1 MNTRRRTTNRA
12 LGAATAAIL
21 GLTTVQVVAPDSTF
35 LPAAN
40 AATRT
45 IPGTTVTYD
54 DQNPASVPWSTT
66 VKQNPSIRYGNL
78 YLSLDAVE
86 RDGIAKTG
94 TYDQWGSPVPLTIW
108 DTANQTKYRKGF
120 TSAGRPDPFSNSNNI
135 TTQLGE
141 WTYVSQS
148 SSFTVTWNPA
158 PGYIG
163 YAPPLPIQI
172 DPTRADGQP
181 APQYDYATTGLP
193 GKTTTP
199 LTSTGAL
206 GTTQTAQAKPGFQ
219 GVTDGIVWDYLPTYA
234 FQVDRKDP
242 IAALA
247 TGTLNYATDAD
258 GNYVGYVTNELNTSE
273 GRYTIN
279 PDSGE
284 VTFTPNNDF
293 FKTGDLTTKQATPIR
308 VIVSNMTTNTDE
320 GNGRVMAYG
329 VTRPAHTIKVNNQS
343 YSEVNTTYT
352 PTVTKPSV
360 QLEDVAGQNQVG
372 RAVTLRP
379 NYAQA
384 DGAPAIN
391 TDTVE
396 LLNPDG
402 TTAGKTLT
410 VENEGTWQVNSNGTV
425 TFTPQVGFIG
435 DPTPVKYT
443 AKNTVGIQADPAT
456 LTVDYFVP
464 DGRPATTFGTQ
475 GVTQKSTDR
484 TTSEGDRGLTAQQMF
499 PGYPTNW
506 YSSFTYQLVDRN
518 GNAIAPNTALKY
530 DNVGTYTIDAA
541 SGEVTFTPD
550 PLFTGPAPEVGV
562 RIANLTTANGQQ
574 RGTDGSYLPVVTA
587 SNVYLQPAFA
597 NGNVG
602 DTLKATPDYAIAGLP
617 KIDTQ
622 SISLIDDSGKRVGTT
637 LTVEG
642 QGTWTVDLA
651 TGEFSFTPVAGFL
664 GNPAPVKYTARSVDG
679 IAAREPSTVTVTYNP
694 LVTRTATTIGGPTDT
709 QHSTDLNSPGD
720 AGKTTAELFPGLP
733 EAWFNAPVQFKLV
746 DGTNL
751 VDTLTVDGE
760 GTYTIDPATGVV
772 SFTPVDGFLGGQ
784 PSKQAGGV
792 KIQAVNTTANGTKV
806 NSTLIAQYIPTVED
820 RTYTLP
826 SATNSAPIGQPGKAT
841 PDYGTTIDPTSVQL
855 LDAAGNPVGKTL
867 DIPGQG
873 TWTVNP
879 TTGEFTFTP
888 VPGFVGTPVS
898 VLYTAAATNG
908 GTVTGTG
915 GVTITYPAAVT
926 VPATTVGPQGTAQN
940 SFDKGANDTGRT
952 PAEMFP
958 NLPGDW
964 YGKDNSPV
972 KFQLVGATGNVLTV
986 DGVGT
991 YTLNPLEGTVKF
1003 EPEKGFTGQAP
1014 AVEIQT
1020 VGLRDASGQP
1030 AEMTSTYQPF
1040 VVPVRVE
1047 IPSDYAKATRI
1058 GQPIT
1063 VTPKY
1068 LDTTVDKSTIR
1079 IIAPQG
1085 STLSDDGKTL
1095 VVPGEGTWTV
1105 DKQGNFTFTPQGPDG
1120 EGGAFVGSPT
1130 PIDYTATNVD
1140 GIPAQVPGQISAFYP
1155 TPDPTSAVTTNLQG
1169 VTQHS
1174 DDKNR
1179 QNQGLTAKE
1188 MFPNIAQAT
1197 WWDQAVFGL
1206 FAPDGTP
1213 AENNT
1218 LTVAGEG
1225 TYTINPTT
1233 GQVTFTPEPA
1243 FVGTAQS
1250 VGIGIVNAQGTPTAK
1265 YTAVVEPVDVHL
1277 YDASVLGNIGSPLKV
1292 TPRYLDTVDKSTVE
1306 FVGADGKPAGK
1317 ELKVDGQGTWTVDNN
1332 GTFTFTPV
1340 DGFYGTPTPVNYTAK
1355 NANGVQSTDTGTVSG
1370 DYRSPRTSPS
1380 ISTGDVN
1387 QTQTSKTGAEM
1398 FPSFPGTWTIT
1409 YSLPGATDN
1418 TIETA
1423 DGTFTIDPATG
1434 VVTFTPAKDF
1444 SGTPDP
1450 VTVRATTATGATETT
1465 TYQVSVTGRTTQSV
1479 LTTATQTETAAPVT
1493 VTTEVPTTVVTTV
1506 PTTVTSKV
1514 PTTVEV
1520 PTTVNGTPTTVTQ
1533 TTVVPTTVVSEVP
1546 TTLTTAVPTTV
1557 TETATPVTTT
1567 VEVPT
1572 TINGTPT
1579 TVTQTQVITAAPVTV
1594 TTEVPTTVEK
1604 TTTVNGTPTTI
1615 TETLAAPTTI
1625 SSTTI
1630 VVADL
1635 ALSDAERVVR
1645 TPGPASVTPKYSD
1658 AVKRDSVR
1666 IVSST
1671 GQEVTTLVV
1680 PGQGTWTVHNGTFT
1694 FTPEDGFTGNPNSV
1708 SYTAYTS
1715 DGVKAHAPATIT
1727 VGYDL
1732 PATETKTTTSTETT
1746 TELTTVTPPTVT
1758 ERVTDVITATNP
1770 VVTTTVTAEPVTV
1783 TPPTV
1788 TVTPD
1793 PIETTVT
1800 QVREPQPVTVTAAP
1814 ITIEREPVTT
1824 TITVP
1829 GKPAVTTTLTVTPEP
1844 VTATPEPVV
1853 TTIPGGTET
1862 IAVTVT
1868 PAPVTVTQDPTTVT
1882 PDPVTIT
1889 QATTATTTVDNS
1901 RVEFTAGS
1909 ARVDT
1914 LQGTE
1919 IKVVIQDE
1927 AVDNRTLQFRPVE
1940 GSLLSDDHRTLTI
1953 PDQGTWT
1960 IDDEGS
1966 VHFAPKDGF
1975 TGELTKVEIDYTHT
1989 DGTRPNNPYTITGS
2003 YRPATTETDTET
2015 TTTTAT
2021 PTATDPKQSSGND
2034 VVQRC
2039 FSNAVRSPIL
2049 WAIPIALLGQVGGK
2063 IAEPYIGQFQS
2074 QLNQMNAQLQEEIR
2088 RNTPDFGF
2096 GRQGYRNEEYER
2108 LVQQV
2113 NAANQQLQSFV
2124 NRPEI
2129 QQLGKFGGI
2138 VLAVIAASAVLYD
2151 WCSAEPGKAFTAID
2165 IEGGSSIDS
2174 KKNAPRY
2181 VRATT
2186 GRPSAG
2192 LTTVQ
2197 GARPAEPTSR

>member
-1 MNTRRRTTNRA
+1 MSTTSSRANWGSRSRASVSTRA
-12 LGAATAAIL
+12 IGAATVAIL
-21 GLTTVQVVAPDSTF
+21 GLTTVQVAAPTSTF

-45 IPGTTVTYD
+45 VQGTTVTYD

-66 VKQNPSIRYGNL
+66 VKQNVTRYGTL

-86 RDGIAKTG
+86 KDGIANTG

-108 DTANQTKYRKGF
+108 DPANQTIYRNGF
-120 TSAGRPDPFSNSNNI
+120 TSAVRPDPFSNSNKI

-141 WTYVSQS
+141 WTYISQS
-148 SSFTVTWNPA
+148 SMFQVTWNPA

-172 DPTRADGQP
+172 DPLKPGGQP

-206 GTTQTAQAKPGFQ
+206 GTAQTVQARTAFQ
-219 GVTDGIVWDYLPTYA
+219 GVTDGIIWDGYLATYA
-234 FQVDRKDP
+234 FQVDRNDP

-247 TGTLNYATDAD
+247 NLTDDQFATDAD

-293 FKTGDLTTKQATPIR
+293 FKTGDPTTKQATPIR

-329 VTRPAHTIKVNNQS
+329 VTRPAHTINANNQS

-360 QLEDVAGQNQVG
+360 QLKDVAAQNQVG

-425 TFTPQVGFIG
+425 TFTPQIGFIG

-550 PLFTGPAPEVGV
+550 PFFVGPAPEVGV
-562 RIANLTTANGQQ
+562 RIANLTTANGQE
-574 RGTDGSYLPVVTA
+574 RGADGSYLPVVTA

-617 KIDTQ
+617 KIDTE
-622 SISLIDDSGKRVGTT
+622 SISLIDDSGNRVGTT
-637 LTVEG
+637 LTVDG

-709 QHSTDLNSPGD
+709 QKSTDLNSPGD

-751 VDTLTVDGE
+751 VDTLPVAGE

-772 SFTPVDGFLGGQ
+772 SFTPDAGFLGGQ

-792 KIQAVNTTANGTKV
+792 KIQAINTTANGTKV
-806 NSTLIAQYIPTVED
+806 NSTLIAQYIPTVEN

-826 SATNSAPIGQPGKAT
+826 SATNSAPLGEPGKAT
-841 PDYGTTIDPTSVQL
+841 PDYGTTINPTSVQL

-873 TWTVNP
+873 TWTVDP

-915 GVTITYPAAVT
+915 GVTITYPAAIT
-926 VPATTVGPQGTAQN
+926 VPATSVGPQGTAQN
-940 SFDKGANDTGRT
+940 SFDKDANDTGRT

-964 YGKDNSPV
+964 YGKANSPV
-972 KFQLVGATGNVLTV
+972 KFQLVGATDNVLTV

-1058 GQPIT
+1058 GQPVTIT
-1063 VTPKY
+1063 PEY
-1068 LDTTVDKSTIR
+1068 LDKTVDTSTIR

-1105 DKQGNFTFTPQGPDG
+1105 DEQGNFTFTPQGPDG

-1130 PIDYTATNVD
+1130 PIDYTATNLD

-1179 QNQGLTAKE
+1179 QDQGLTAKE

-1233 GQVTFTPEPA
+1233 GQVTFTPDPA

-1340 DGFYGTPTPVNYTAK
+1340 DGYYGTPTPVNYTAK
-1355 NANGVQSTDTGTVSG
+1355 NTNGVQSTDTGTVSG

-1380 ISTGDVN
+1380 VTTGDLN

-1398 FPSFPGTWTIT
+1398 FPSFPSAWTVT
-1409 YSLPGATDN
+1409 YSLAGATEN
-1418 TIETA
+1418 KIET
-1423 DGTFTIDPATG
+1423 DEGTFQIDPATG

-1465 TYQVSVTGRTTQSV
+1465 TYQVSVTGKTTETTTATTTSNV

-1493 VTTEVPTTVVTTV
+1493 VTHEVPTTIG
-1506 PTTVTSKV
+1506 
-1514 PTTVEV
+1514 
-1520 PTTVNGTPTTVTQ
+1520 GTPTTVT
-1533 TTVVPTTVVSEVP
+1533 
-1546 TTLTTAVPTTV
+1546 V
-1557 TETATPVTTT
+1557 TEQATPVTTT

-1579 TVTQTQVITAAPVTV
+1579 TVTQTQLVYETPVTV
-1594 TTEVPTTVEK
+1594 TTEIPTTVEVP
-1604 TTTVNGTPTTI
+1604 TTINGTPTTV
-1615 TETLAAPTTI
+1615 TQTQSVPTTI
-1625 SSTTI
+1625 TSNVPTTI
-1630 VVADL
+1630 TVSDL
-1635 ALSDAERVVR
+1635 ALSDAERIVR
-1645 TPGPASVTPKYSD
+1645 TPGPIAVTPQYSGE
-1658 AVKRDSVR
+1658 VNRDSVR
-1666 IVSST
+1666 ILTNS

-1680 PGQGTWTVHNGTFT
+1680 PGQGTWTVTNGTFT
-1694 FTPEDGFTGNPNSV
+1694 FTPEDGFTGDPAPIN
-1708 SYTAYTS
+1708 YTGYNS
-1715 DGVKAHAPATIT
+1715 DGVRAHASATVT
-1727 VGYDL
+1727 VGYNL
-1732 PATETKTTTSTETT
+1732 PTTETATETANATATDVLTVTNPVET
-1746 TELTTVTPPTVT
+1746 TTVTPDAVTVT
-1758 ERVTDVITATNP
+1758 Q
-1770 VVTTTVTAEPVTV
+1770 EPVTV
-1783 TPPTV
+1783 TPEPLV
-1788 TVTPD
+1788 
-1793 PIETTVT
+1793 TTVT
-1800 QVREPQPVTVTAAP
+1800 QVNEPQP
-1814 ITIEREPVTT
+1814 
-1824 TITVP
+1824 
-1829 GKPAVTTTLTVTPEP
+1829 
-1844 VTATPEPVV
+1844 
-1853 TTIPGGTET
+1853 
-1862 IAVTVT
+1862 VTVT
-1868 PAPVTVTQDPTTVT
+1868 PAPVTVTHDPITTVVTIPGEPSAITSTLTISPEPSTVTPNPVTTTIPGGTETIPVTVTPAPVTVTLPAVTVT

-1889 QATTATTTVDNS
+1889 NNATVTSTAQSGTS
-1901 RVEFTAGS
+1901 VEFTPGR
-1909 ARVDT
+1909 ARIDT
-1914 LQGTE
+1914 IQGT
-1919 IKVVIQDE
+1919 VVQVLLQDGN
-1927 AVDNRTLQFRPVE
+1927 VDKQSRKFRPIE
-1940 GSLLSDDHRTLTI
+1940 GTLLSDDSRTLTI
-1953 PDQGTWT
+1953 PNQGTWT
-1960 IDDEGS
+1960 IHE
-1966 VHFAPKDGF
+1966 DGHVTF
-1975 TGELTKVEIDYTHT
+1975 VPEPNFVGELTEVQVDYART
-1989 DGTRPNNPYTITGS
+1989 DGAKVDGPYLISGS
-2003 YRPATTETDTET
+2003 YRPAQAGATETITERATET
-2015 TTTTAT
+2015 VPQSAVTETAT
-2021 PTATDPKQSSGND
+2021 VTQPAATATVTQPAPPTTSATATDATGSSGSEVID
-2034 VVQRC
+2034 RC
-2039 FSNAVRSPIL
+2039 VANAVRSPIL
-2049 WAIPIALLGQVGGK
+2049 WLIPIGLLATVGGDLVK
-2063 IAEPYIGQFQS
+2063 PYIGQYQA
-2074 QLNQMNAQLQEEIR
+2074 QINQINADMNRRWQEQTR
-2088 RNTPDFGF
+2088 DWGVG
-2096 GRQGYRNEEYER
+2096 GRGGQRNEQFEELR
-2108 LVQQV
+2108 RRADAVNARFQQV
-2113 NAANQQLQSFV
+2113 AGQ
-2124 NRPEI
+2124 PEV
-2129 QQLGKFGGI
+2129 QQLGKVVGGI
-2138 VLAVIAASAVLYD
+2138 LGVVALSAVLYD
-2151 WCSAEPGKAFTAID
+2151 WCTADPGKAATSID
-2165 IEGGSSIDS
+2165 FENGSSLQDKS
-2174 KKNAPRY
+2174 SVTRY
-2181 VRATT
+2181 
-2186 GRPSAG
+2186 GEGSSG
-2192 LTTVQ
+2192 
-2197 GARPAEPTSR
+2197 S

>member
-1 MNTRRRTTNRA
+1 MSVHSRATRANSRA
-12 LGAATAAIL
+12 ATRAIGAATVAIL
-21 GLTTVQVVAPDSTF
+21 GLTTVQVAAPDSTF
-35 LPAAN
+35 LPTAD

-45 IPGTTVTYD
+45 VQGTTVTYD
-54 DQNPASVPWSTT
+54 DQRPASVPWNTT
-66 VKQNPSIRYGNL
+66 VKQNVTRYGTL

-86 RDGIAKTG
+86 KDGIANTG

-108 DTANQTKYRKGF
+108 DPANQTIYRNGF
-120 TSAGRPDPFSNSNNI
+120 TSAVRPDPFSNSNKI

-141 WTYVSQS
+141 WTYISQS
-148 SSFTVTWNPA
+148 SMFQVTWNPA

-172 DPTRADGQP
+172 DPSKPGGQP

-206 GTTQTAQAKPGFQ
+206 GTAQTVQARTAFQ
-219 GVTDGIVWDYLPTYA
+219 GVTDGIIWDGYLATYA
-234 FQVDRKDP
+234 FQVDRNDP

-247 TGTLNYATDAD
+247 NLTDDQFATDAD

-293 FKTGDLTTKQATPIR
+293 FKTGDPTTKQATPIR

-329 VTRPAHTIKVNNQS
+329 VTRPAHTINANNQS

-391 TDTVE
+391 TATVE

-410 VENEGTWQVNSNGTV
+410 VENEGTWQVNSNGTI

-435 DPTPVKYT
+435 DPTPVQYT
-443 AKNTVGIQADPAT
+443 AKNTVGIQADSAT

-464 DGRPATTFGTQ
+464 DGRPATTYGTQ

-506 YSSFTYQLVDRN
+506 YSSFTYQLVDQD

-550 PLFTGPAPEVGV
+550 PFFVGPAPEVGV

-574 RGTDGSYLPVVTA
+574 RGADGSYLPVVTS

-617 KIDTQ
+617 KIDTE
-622 SISLIDDSGKRVGTT
+622 SILLIDDAGNRVGTT
-637 LTVEG
+637 LTVDG

-694 LVTRTATTIGGPTDT
+694 LVTRTATTIGGPTET
-709 QHSTDLNSPGD
+709 QKSTDLNSPGD

-751 VDTLTVDGE
+751 VDTLPVAGE

-772 SFTPVDGFLGGQ
+772 SFTPDAGFLGGE

-792 KIQAVNTTANGTKV
+792 KIQAINTTANGTKV
-806 NSTLIAQYIPTVED
+806 NSTLVAQYIPTVED

-826 SATNSAPIGQPGKAT
+826 SATNSALIGQPGKAT

-855 LDAAGNPVGKTL
+855 LDAAGNPAGKTL
-867 DIPGQG
+867 DVPGQG
-873 TWTVNP
+873 TWTVDSA
-879 TTGEFTFTP
+879 GQFTFTP

-908 GTVTGTG
+908 GTVTDTG
-915 GVTITYPAAVT
+915 GVTITYPAAIT

-940 SFDKGANDTGRT
+940 STDKGANDTGRT

-958 NLPGDW
+958 NLPTEW
-964 YGKDNSPV
+964 YGQANSPV
-972 KFQLVGATGNVLTV
+972 KFQLAGATDNVLTV
-986 DGVGT
+986 EDVGT
-991 YTLNPLEGTVKF
+991 YTIDPVKGTVKF

-1058 GQPIT
+1058 GQPVE
-1063 VTPKY
+1063 VTPEY
-1068 LDTTVDKSTIR
+1068 LDTTVDKGTIR

-1130 PIDYTATNVD
+1130 PIDYTATNFD

-1155 TPDPTSAVTTNLQG
+1155 TPDPISAVTTDLQG

-1179 QNQGLTAKE
+1179 QDQGLTAKE
-1188 MFPNIAQAT
+1188 LFPNIAQAT

-1225 TYTINPTT
+1225 TYTIDPAT
-1233 GQVTFTPEPA
+1233 GQVTFTPDPA

-1250 VGIGIVNAQGTPTAK
+1250 VGIGIVNAQGTPMAK
-1265 YTAVVEPVDVHL
+1265 YTAIVDPVDVHL
-1277 YDASVLGNIGSPLKV
+1277 YDASVIGNIGTPLKV
-1292 TPRYLDTVDKSTVE
+1292 TPRYLDTIDKSTVE
-1306 FVGADGKPAGK
+1306 IVGPDGKPAGK

-1355 NANGVQSTDTGTVSG
+1355 NTNGVQSTDTGTVSG

-1398 FPSFPGTWTIT
+1398 FPSFPSAWTVT
-1409 YSLPGATDN
+1409 YSLAGATEN
-1418 TIETA
+1418 KIET
-1423 DGTFTIDPATG
+1423 DEGTFQIDPATG

-1450 VTVRATTATGATETT
+1450 VTVQATTATGATETT
-1465 TYQVSVTGRTTQSV
+1465 TYQVSVTGKVTETATATSTAT
-1479 LTTATQTETAAPVT
+1479 TTATSNVLST
-1493 VTTEVPTTVVTTV
+1493 VTEQATPQ
-1506 PTTVTSKV
+1506 TVTSNL

-1520 PTTVNGTPTTVTQ
+1520 PTT
-1533 TTVVPTTVVSEVP
+1533 
-1546 TTLTTAVPTTV
+1546 
-1557 TETATPVTTT
+1557 
-1567 VEVPT
+1567 
-1572 TINGTPT
+1572 IDGTPT
-1579 TVTQTQVITAAPVTV
+1579 TVTQTQVVTEAP
-1594 TTEVPTTVEK
+1594 TTIDGVPTTV
-1604 TTTVNGTPTTI
+1604 TSTV
-1615 TETLAAPTTI
+1615 
-1625 SSTTI
+1625 

-1635 ALSDAERVVR
+1635 ALPSAERVVR
-1645 TPGPASVTPKYSD
+1645 TPGPVGVKPDYSE
-1658 AVKRDSVR
+1658 AVDPATVR
-1666 IVSST
+1666 LISST
-1671 GQEVTTLVV
+1671 GEETTTLVV
-1680 PGQGTWTVHNGTFT
+1680 PGQGTWTVNDGVFT
-1694 FTPEDGFTGNPNSV
+1694 FTPEPGFTGDPDPV
-1708 SYTAYTS
+1708 KYTARST
-1715 DGVKAHAPATIT
+1715 DGVQAHAPATVK
-1727 VGYDL
+1727 VGYNL
-1732 PATETKTTTSTETT
+1732 PATATT
-1746 TELTTVTPPTVT
+1746 TERATDTV
-1758 ERVTDVITATNP
+1758 TATNP
-1770 VVTTTVTAEPVTV
+1770 VETTTITPDAVTVTQDPVTV
-1783 TPPTV
+1783 TPEAVV
-1788 TVTPD
+1788 TT
-1793 PIETTVT
+1793 IT
-1800 QVREPQPVTVTAAP
+1800 QVQEPQPVTVTPNPVTITHDP
-1814 ITIEREPVTT
+1814 ITTEVTIPGEPS
-1824 TITVP
+1824 
-1829 GKPAVTTTLTVTPEP
+1829 AVTTTLTINPEPSTVTPDP
-1844 VTATPEPVV
+1844 VT
-1853 TTIPGGTET
+1853 TTIPGGTE
-1862 IAVTVT
+1862 IVPVTVT
-1868 PAPVTVTQDPTTVT
+1868 PAPVTVTQPAVTVT
-1882 PDPVTIT
+1882 PNPVTIT
-1889 QATTATTTVDNS
+1889 NEATVTQTADSGTK
-1901 RVEFTAGS
+1901 VEFTAGR
-1909 ARVDT
+1909 ARIDT
-1914 LQGTE
+1914 IENTTV
-1919 IKVVIQDE
+1919 KVVVQDGF
-1927 AVDNRTLQFRPVE
+1927 VDKQSLVFRPVE
-1940 GSLLSDDHRTLTI
+1940 GASLSDDHRTLTI
-1953 PDQGTWT
+1953 DTQGTWH
-1960 IDDEGS
+1960 IEDDGT
-1966 VHFAPKDGF
+1966 VTFVPVPGF
-1975 TGELTKVEIDYTHT
+1975 TGEVTEVEIDYTRT
-1989 DGTRPNNPYTITGS
+1989 DGNEVEGPYRISGN
-2003 YRPATTETDTET
+2003 YRPAQPGATETVTET
-2015 TTTTAT
+2015 EPAPATTTA
-2021 PTATDPKQSSGND
+2021 AQQGSSGNET
-2034 VVQRC
+2034 VKRC
-2039 FSNAVRSPIL
+2039 VANAVRSPIL
-2049 WAIPIALLGQVGGK
+2049 WLIPIGLLAQFGGELIQPYVGQYQAQINQINADLQRRWSEHTRDWGVGGRGGRRNDQFEELRRQADAINAQFQQVANRPEVQQLGQV
-2063 IAEPYIGQFQS
+2063 A
-2074 QLNQMNAQLQEEIR
+2074 
-2088 RNTPDFGF
+2088 
-2096 GRQGYRNEEYER
+2096 
-2108 LVQQV
+2108 
-2113 NAANQQLQSFV
+2113 
-2124 NRPEI
+2124 
-2129 QQLGKFGGI
+2129 GGI
-2138 VLAVIAASAVLYD
+2138 IGVVALSAVLYD
-2151 WCSAEPGKAFTAID
+2151 WCSAEPGKALTSID
-2165 IEGGSSIDS
+2165 TEGGSSAS
-2174 KKNAPRY
+2174 E
-2181 VRATT
+2181 
-2186 GRPSAG
+2186 
-2192 LTTVQ
+2192 Q
-2197 GARPAEPTSR
+2197 

>member
-1 MNTRRRTTNRA
+1 MSVHSHATRANSRVATRA
-12 LGAATAAIL
+12 IGAATVAIL
-21 GLTTVQVVAPDSTF
+21 GLTTVQVAAPDSTF
-35 LPAAN
+35 LPTAD

-45 IPGTTVTYD
+45 VQGTTVTYD
-54 DQNPASVPWSTT
+54 DQTPASVPWNTT
-66 VKQNPSIRYGNL
+66 VKQNVTRYGTL
-78 YLSLDAVE
+78 YLSLDAVAA
-86 RDGIAKTG
+86 DGIARTG

-108 DTANQTKYRKGF
+108 DPAKPTIYRNGF
-120 TSAGRPDPFSNSNNI
+120 TSAVRPDPFSNSNKI

-141 WTYVSQS
+141 WSYVSQS
-148 SSFTVTWNPA
+148 STFQVTWNPA

-172 DPTRADGQP
+172 DPVKPGGQP

-193 GKTTTP
+193 GKTTSP
-199 LTSTGAL
+199 LASAGAL
-206 GTTQTAQAKPGFQ
+206 GTTQTAQAGTGFQ
-219 GVTDGIVWDYLPTYA
+219 GVTDGIIWDGYLATYA
-234 FQVDRKDP
+234 FQVDRNDP

-247 TGTLNYATDAD
+247 NLTDDQFATDAD

-293 FKTGDLTTKQATPIR
+293 FKTGDPTTKQATPIR

-329 VTRPAHTIKVNNQS
+329 VTRPAHTINANNQS

-360 QLEDVAGQNQVG
+360 QLKDVAAQNQVG

-435 DPTPVKYT
+435 DPTPVQYT
-443 AKNTVGIQADPAT
+443 AKNTVGIQADSAT

-550 PLFTGPAPEVGV
+550 PFFVGPAPEVGV
-562 RIANLTTANGQQ
+562 RIANLTTANGQE
-574 RGTDGSYLPVVTA
+574 RGADGSYLPVVTA

-602 DTLKATPDYAIAGLP
+602 DTLKATPEYN
-617 KIDTQ
+617 KIDTE

-637 LTVEG
+637 LTVDG

-694 LVTRTATTIGGPTDT
+694 LVTRTATTIGGPTQT
-709 QHSTDLNSPGD
+709 QKSTDLNSPGD

-760 GTYTIDPATGVV
+760 GIYTIDPATGVV
-772 SFTPVDGFLGGQ
+772 SFTPDAGFLGGE

-792 KIQAVNTTANGTKV
+792 KIQAINTTANGTKV

-826 SATNSAPIGQPGKAT
+826 SATSSAPLGQPGKAT

-873 TWTVNP
+873 TWTVDP

-908 GTVTGTG
+908 GTVTDTG
-915 GVTITYPAAVT
+915 GVTITYPAAIT

-958 NLPGDW
+958 NLPTDW

-991 YTLNPLEGTVKF
+991 YTIDPVKGTVKF

-1058 GQPIT
+1058 GQPVE
-1063 VTPKY
+1063 VTPEY
-1068 LDTTVDKSTIR
+1068 LDKTVDTSTIR

-1085 STLSDDGKTL
+1085 STLSPDGKTL

-1105 DKQGNFTFTPQGPDG
+1105 DTQGNFTFTPQGPDG

-1130 PIDYTATNVD
+1130 PIDYTATNFD

-1155 TPDPTSAVTTNLQG
+1155 TPDPISAVTTNLQG

-1179 QNQGLTAKE
+1179 QDQGLTAKE
-1188 MFPNIAQAT
+1188 LFPNIAQAT

-1225 TYTINPTT
+1225 TYTINPAT
-1233 GQVTFTPEPA
+1233 GQVTFTPDPA

-1277 YDASVLGNIGSPLKV
+1277 YDACVLGNLGSPLKV

-1317 ELKVDGQGTWTVDNN
+1317 ELEVDGQGTWTVDNN

-1355 NANGVQSTDTGTVSG
+1355 NTNGVQSTDTGTVSG

-1398 FPSFPGTWTIT
+1398 FPSFPSAWTIT

-1418 TIETA
+1418 KIETA
-1423 DGTFTIDPATG
+1423 EGTFQIDPATG

-1450 VTVRATTATGATETT
+1450 VTVQATTATGATETT
-1465 TYQVSVTGRTTQSV
+1465 TYQVSVTGRTT
-1479 LTTATQTETAAPVT
+1479 TTAT
-1493 VTTEVPTTVVTTV
+1493 
-1506 PTTVTSKV
+1506 TS
-1514 PTTVEV
+1514 
-1520 PTTVNGTPTTVTQ
+1520 
-1533 TTVVPTTVVSEVP
+1533 VS
-1546 TTLTTAVPTTV
+1546 TTA
-1557 TETATPVTTT
+1557 TAT
-1567 VEVPT
+1567 
-1572 TINGTPT
+1572 
-1579 TVTQTQVITAAPVTV
+1579 
-1594 TTEVPTTVEK
+1594 
-1604 TTTVNGTPTTI
+1604 
-1615 TETLAAPTTI
+1615 
-1625 SSTTI
+1625 
-1630 VVADL
+1630 
-1635 ALSDAERVVR
+1635 
-1645 TPGPASVTPKYSD
+1645 
-1658 AVKRDSVR
+1658 
-1666 IVSST
+1666 
-1671 GQEVTTLVV
+1671 
-1680 PGQGTWTVHNGTFT
+1680 
-1694 FTPEDGFTGNPNSV
+1694 
-1708 SYTAYTS
+1708 
-1715 DGVKAHAPATIT
+1715 
-1727 VGYDL
+1727 
-1732 PATETKTTTSTETT
+1732 ATETQ
-1746 TELTTVTPPTVT
+1746 
-1758 ERVTDVITATNP
+1758 RFTDVVTATNP
-1770 VVTTTVTAEPVTV
+1770 VETITATADPVTV

-1788 TVTPD
+1788 TVSPE
-1793 PIETTVT
+1793 PVVTTVT
-1800 QVREPQPVTVTAAP
+1800 QTQEPQTVTLTPAPVTVTHDP
-1814 ITIEREPVTT
+1814 ITTAV
-1824 TITVP
+1824 TVP
-1829 GKPAVTTTLTVTPEP
+1829 GEPTAVTTTLTISPEPKTVTPEP
-1844 VTATPEPVV
+1844 ITS
-1853 TTIPGGTET
+1853 TIPGGTET

-1868 PAPVTVTQDPTTVT
+1868 PAPVTVTQDPITVT

-1889 QATTATTTVDNS
+1889 RESTVTHTAPGGST
-1901 RVEFTAGS
+1901 VEFTAGR
-1909 ARVDT
+1909 ARFDSI
-1914 LQGTE
+1914 QGT
-1919 IKVVIQDE
+1919 VVQVVVGDGS
-1927 AVDNRTLQFRPVE
+1927 VDKQSLKFRPVP
-1940 GSLLSDDHRTLTI
+1940 GASLSDDSRTLTI
-1953 PDQGTWT
+1953 PTQGTWT
-1960 IDDEGS
+1960 IHE
-1966 VHFAPKDGF
+1966 DGHVTF
-1975 TGELTKVEIDYTHT
+1975 VPEPNFVGELTEVQIDYART
-1989 DGTRPNNPYTITGS
+1989 DGAKVDGPYLISGS
-2003 YRPATTETDTET
+2003 YRPAQVAPTPGTVTATETVTAPA
-2015 TTTTAT
+2015 TTTTA
-2021 PTATDPKQSSGND
+2021 AAGSSGNEAI
-2034 VVQRC
+2034 QRC
-2039 FSNAVRSPIL
+2039 VANAVRSPIL
-2049 WAIPIALLGQVGGK
+2049 WALPIGLLAYVGGK
-2063 IAEPYIGQFQS
+2063 VAQPYVGQFQA
-2074 QLNQMNAQLQEEIR
+2074 QIDAMNREIHEHIR
-2088 RNTPDFGF
+2088 RNTPDLGIGGG
-2096 GRQGYRNEEYER
+2096 GRHDDLCREIR
-2108 LVQQV
+2108 QQIDAV
-2113 NAANQQLQSFV
+2113 NRQFAQVA
-2124 NRPEI
+2124 NRPEV
-2129 QQLGKFGGI
+2129 QTAGKVLGGM
-2138 VLAVIAASAVLYD
+2138 VALVALSAVMYD
-2151 WCSAEPGKAFTAID
+2151 WCTAEPGKAVTSID
-2165 IEGGSSIDS
+2165 FENGSSAKDKS
-2174 KKNAPRY
+2174 SVTRY
-2181 VRATT
+2181 
-2186 GRPSAG
+2186 GSG
-2192 LTTVQ
+2192 SSNGQ
-2197 GARPAEPTSR
+2197 